1 MNLER
6 GDLMIQFA
14 NAFSIAI
21 TFARWRQRSEA
32 TTVPYGANLFD
43 KKTMERQCH
52 QFKGL
57 PHIQTD
63 TGLTAILPG
72 ESGLAGSLLTLLH
85 PTSSL
90 KPSYHDKRR

>member
-32 TTVPYGANLFD
+32 TTVPYGANLYYVTF
-43 KKTMERQCH
+43 
-52 QFKGL
+52 
-57 PHIQTD
+57 
-63 TGLTAILPG
+63 TGAVQNIV
-72 ESGLAGSLLTLLH
+72 S
-85 PTSSL
+85 
-90 KPSYHDKRR
+90 DC